1 MHLIKY
7 YLLID
12 EIWQVML
19 SGIFFFLFGP
29 LAE

>member
-19 SGIFFFLFGP
+19 SGIFFFFGP

>member
-19 SGIFFFLFGP
+19 SGIFFLFGP